1 MSPDGAWAQMR
12 KNPMSWAAFS
22 VEKIWGGMSGVCG
35 AFSLQLRLRASFCS
49 AILIIQK
56 GVASYGEGLQEI

>member
-1 MSPDGAWAQMR
+1 MR
-12 KNPMSWAAFS
+12 RNPASWAAFS
-22 VEKIWGGMSGVCG
+22 GEEIWGGMSGVCG